1 MTLILIVCGLIEF
14 YFYRS
19 IISYKVEQAP
29 QKNLCGT
36 VENVRKESLGKG
48 ATARVIDLVGENGQQ
63 KFLFKE
69 HQAILTTVYA
79 PICIRYSIDTRW
91 DRYPHIFEIYPE
103 SSR

>member
-1 MTLILIVCGLIEF
+1 MTLILIVGGLIEF